1 MLHAPHFCVQ
11 ASWSFWEQ
19 FEDNSHGPL
28 CKGVLYAPYICS
40 LQQSRSTKQC
50 CLLLLT
56 NFRKLMIYPVSKR
69 LRQNLYP
76 ILIPKPMFMTSVFS
90 VCQGIVSSIKACR
103 KKQWQEEFECLPRVY
118 TSLHVSWDLLIH
130 CHITPV
136 DAQCCLNVWP
146 RELRDI
152 LA

>member
-1 MLHAPHFCVQ
+1 MFLISVFRHLGHFESNVKIIATVHCVKGCFMLRTF
-11 ASWSFWEQ
+11 
-19 FEDNSHGPL
+19 
-28 CKGVLYAPYICS
+28 APYSSPGEPSNAIYCCWLTSES
-40 LQQSRSTKQC
+40 LV
-50 CLLLLT
+50 
-56 NFRKLMIYPVSKR
+56 IYPVSKR

-90 VCQGIVSSIKACR
+90 VSQDIVSSIKACR
-103 KKQWQEEFECLPRVY
+103 KKQWQEELECLPRVY